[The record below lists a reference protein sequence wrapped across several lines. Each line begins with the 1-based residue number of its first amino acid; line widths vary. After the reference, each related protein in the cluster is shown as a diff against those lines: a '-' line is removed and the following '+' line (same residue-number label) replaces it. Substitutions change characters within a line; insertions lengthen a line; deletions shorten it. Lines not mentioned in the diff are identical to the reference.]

1 MFSSFLLLFIFFLL
15 FPLNECKL
23 MSVEKR
29 KLRYKRR
36 QRKEGKAREGQA
48 ERGAMVEGVAW
59 LTQERRQREE
69 GRPREKW
76 VSMGLSGGRERSGD
90 RESRELYKE
99 VGDSEEGASPREQ
112 QELSQER
119 RPRES
124 VWPRV
129 QNIRLT

>member
-1 MFSSFLLLFIFFLL
+1 
-15 FPLNECKL
+15 
-23 MSVEKR
+23 
-29 KLRYKRR
+29 
-36 QRKEGKAREGQA
+36 
-48 ERGAMVEGVAW
+48 MVEGVAVADAGAE
-59 LTQERRQREE
+59 TEGGGKAEREVIFEGFIGSRQ
-69 GRPREKW
+69 
-76 VSMGLSGGRERSGD
+76 RSGD